1 MRVRRVLVYA
11 LLLAAAL
18 LYFTPFLWTV
28 STSLKSLPET
38 VGFDLFP
45 DNPEPPCL
53 SRGADGLQ
61 LRPLRPQLGLPRRD
75 DHRRQRLPRLA
86 RRLCVRPPA
95 LPGPGVAVP
104 RRAGDADDPGS
115 AAARPVFQMLTNWHL
130 VGTFQG
136 FIAINLVLAANLF
149 LMRQYF
155 LTIPKDF
162 EEAAKLDG
170 AGYFKTYWRVMLP
183 LATPALAAVTILTF
197 QGMWN
202 EFFWSLIILGFGD
215 PDRYTLQLGHRSVP
229 LPVPDALAAADGR
242 ERDRDPADR
251 AHLRRLPALLH
262 LRRRLE
268 RRQGMTVSVSTS
280 LRGALRDFYEHSWR
294 LVALNAALSV
304 CVLAILAAASFWA
317 PALLLL
323 LLLGPLAAAMMHCAV
338 SLVREGELSL
348 RDAAAGLAP
357 ALAPRARPRRTV
369 RRGRPRRPAR
379 RPRLRRRVDVHV
391 AARVRARVPAR
402 ALLRLPARALAAGG
416 RGARGTAPSGAR
428 RRAADALR
436 PPAAPRSRSALLL
449 LLVNALG
456 ARPRSCRCS
465 PSPSPTR
472 SSPPRASRCP
482 PQPLAEA

>member
-1 MRVRRVLVYA
+1 
-11 LLLAAAL
+11 
-18 LYFTPFLWTV
+18 
-28 STSLKSLPET
+28 
-38 VGFDLFP
+38 
-45 DNPEPPCL
+45 
-53 SRGADGLQ
+53 
-61 LRPLRPQLGLPRRD
+61 
-75 DHRRQRLPRLA
+75 
-86 RRLCVRPPA
+86 
-95 LPGPGVAVP
+95 
-104 RRAGDADDPGS
+104 
-115 AAARPVFQMLTNWHL
+115 MLTSWHL

-268 RRQGMTVSVSTS
+268 RCEGMTVSVSTS

-294 LVALNAALSV
+294 LVALNGGLSL

-317 PALLLL
+317 PAVMLL
-323 LLLGPLAAAMMHCAV
+323 LLLGPLAAALMHCAV
-338 SLVREGELSL
+338 RWCARGSSRSATPQPVSRCTGAAGSSSLHSPAWSSSPAWPVSAPTAAPRRSRGRSHSCSRTCSRSSASTSSCSGRWRSRSGRSRSVRCSATRCG
-348 RDAAAGLAP
+348 RYRPPGRRARAGLA
-357 ALAPRARPRRTV
+357 
-369 RRGRPRRPAR
+369 
-379 RPRLRRRVDVHV
+379 
-391 AARVRARVPAR
+391 
-402 ALLRLPARALAAGG
+402 
-416 RGARGTAPSGAR
+416 
-428 RRAADALR
+428 
-436 PPAAPRSRSALLL
+436 L
-449 LLVNALG
+449 LLVNVLG
-456 ARPRSCRCS
+456 ALAALLPLLTLTVAYSFLAAARF
-465 PSPSPTR
+465 
-472 SSPPRASRCP
+472 ALP
-482 PQPLAEA
+482 PQPLPEA